1 MHLAF
6 SKSNQLVVCKGVTEE
21 FRTEQK
27 PEFRRKSGR
36 EEAWA
41 VIVVSQGK
49 SAQRG
54 E

>member
-1 MHLAF
+1 M
-6 SKSNQLVVCKGVTEE
+6 VVCKGVAEE

-41 VIVVSQGK
+41 VLVVYLGK
-49 SAQRG
+49 SAQRS